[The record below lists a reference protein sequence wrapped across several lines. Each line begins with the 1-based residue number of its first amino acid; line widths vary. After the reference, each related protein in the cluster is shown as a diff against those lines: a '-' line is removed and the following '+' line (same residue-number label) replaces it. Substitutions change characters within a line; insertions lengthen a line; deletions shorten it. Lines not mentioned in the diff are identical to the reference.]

1 MKSNNNLIVVLIMIL
16 IYEIALSFLKLDG
29 LTITKIIFTII
40 LWISAGIGVV
50 SFFKNY
56 TSIRKNIPKFALNIL
71 ISIILWNLI
80 TITIGFNDTGST
92 ATLLGNRF
100 NVLALLI
107 PFSIAFAF
115 IPSNLYKI
123 NTFIF
128 KFLKI
133 LLALIF
139 LYYVLNLGNLDTT
152 ILRTLKHLML
162 LFTFSITTYL
172 FHFKK
177 KYIIVI
183 SFITTAILAYYV
195 SDRTM
200 IIRITLLLLSSIS
213 LSYYIKYNSKWIINI
228 LFFIFFIPGILLQ
241 HSITNNKSIIE
252 DLVTDIDNEE
262 YSTDTRTFLYQ
273 EVYLDLKKS
282 SSLMTGKGAN
292 GTYFSDYFY
301 QTQEDNSNRLSVEV
315 GVLSIMLKSGFIG
328 LILYLL
334 ILFSAI
340 YLSFYKSNN
349 YYVTGIG
356 VMLLVYTVILFIENS
371 IGYTLNNFIIWFF
384 IGIALSKEMRAKSN
398 KEVFNLLNFNKKLT
412 YG

>member
-80 TITIGFNDTGST
+80 TIIIGFNDTGST

-177 KYIIVI
+177 KYIVVI

-241 HSITNNKSIIE
+241 QSITNNKSIIK
-252 DLVTDIDNEE
+252 DLVTDINNEE

-371 IGYTLNNFIIWFF
+371 VGYTLNNFIIWFF